1 MFYRQPR
8 YFNDFRCVGGTC
20 SYSCCINWRIDWSGE
35 EIDKVKNAPEC
46 SQELKELCERS
57 FEYNEEVERYV
68 IVIGEKG
75 RCPFLTE
82 DNFCRIQRELG
93 AEYLSHTCS
102 FYPRDYLVIGST
114 VYRCCHMSCLEV
126 MKKLFNDEKSMD
138 LINMNIKVP
147 ETLKIQILDNP
158 ISVAKH
164 PELHYGAEIKEFF
177 YEIIADKK
185 FSLETS
191 IILGALA
198 AQSLT
203 KLVNAKQYDKIPE
216 AIKSLRSQMHSGA
229 QLNSIENIRTNYNI
243 KLGITDKLFRNYFS
257 TFVTSSLVDNEGKL
271 NIDIYRCAECL
282 LEQEFESRPFIWR
295 NIALNLLLELNI
307 PFKPNDNT
315 IFENYS
321 LFVISYAFIRYNA
334 LTVMGFN
341 YRLSEDKRINVE
353 NVMVTFNTLL
363 SRTLF
368 HRFDN
373 MKQILLDLQRLKMT
387 SPAYLALLVK

>member
-8 YFNDFRCVGGTC
+8 YFNDFHCVGGTC
-20 SYSCCINWRIDWSGE
+20 SYSCCINWRIDWKGE
-35 EIDKVKNAPEC
+35 EIDKVKNAPNC

-57 FEYNEEVERYV
+57 FGYNEEINKYV
-68 IVIGEKG
+68 VVLGEKG

-102 FYPRDYLVIGST
+102 FYPRDYLAAGPA
-114 VYRCCHMSCLEV
+114 VYRCCHMSCAEV

-138 LINMNIKVP
+138 LINVNIRV
-147 ETLKIQILDNP
+147 TQIINVGMLDNP
-158 ISVAKH
+158 ISVEKH
-164 PELHYGAEIKEFF
+164 PELKYGSEIKEFF

-185 FSLETS
+185 LPLETS

-198 AQSLT
+198 AQALT
-203 KLVNAKQYDKIPE
+203 KLVHAKQYDRIPE
-216 AIKSLRSQMHSGA
+216 AIKSLRSQMHNGA

-257 TFVTSSLVDNEGKL
+257 TSVTSSLVDNEGKL
-271 NIDIYRCAECL
+271 NIDIYRRAEYL

-307 PFKPNDNT
+307 PFKLEDNT

-334 LTVMGFN
+334 LTIMGFN
-341 YRLSEDKRINVE
+341 NRLSEDKRVNVE
-353 NVMVTFNTLL
+353 NVMITFNALL
-363 SRTLF
+363 SRTLC

-373 MKQILLDLQRLKMT
+373 LKQILLDLQSLKMT